1 MRQWSRSEALDRF
14 VIHRKRNVI
23 KPSLKTHS
31 YMSLNKKILIVV
43 LAISTFATGLT
54 TFIQLGIDYQISKND
69 LNSEIDVF
77 TNAAIPGIQNS
88 VWQLNADNIKNQVD
102 SSLTNIEFIEI
113 KVLDENNEL
122 LYKKAKEKKYNSV
135 LSQQMPLFNPN
146 NQKEIIGNVVLQYT
160 LDHIHHHIIEKIYSI
175 VLFNFIKSV
184 IISALLLQ
192 IFYSISVRRL
202 NRISNIIKNN
212 DWPLKSE
219 PIPEST
225 TWLFSQQKDEINN
238 IESAFN
244 EAIALISK
252 NVNTITDN
260 ATSSAR
266 LAELGIFAAG
276 IAHEINNPLAII
288 TGNSAILEKE
298 LLKLGMNSEK
308 VSTYIQR
315 TNNSVD
321 RIQKII
327 SSIKL
332 LSRDA
337 SQDEIETHSIQ
348 QIIED
353 TLVYCTKKLEI
364 SQTQFRLKVSPS
376 GLQLKCRHVEIS
388 QVLLNLVNNSIDAI
402 DGKENKWIEL
412 DFTQN
417 LDQIICTFT
426 DCGSGIPLE
435 IQEKI
440 FVPFYTT
447 KTVGRGT
454 GLGLALVQSVLQKN
468 SATIKINSNSPHTQ
482 FVITFDNQ
490 SLPISLQ
497 KVA

>member
-1 MRQWSRSEALDRF
+1 
-14 VIHRKRNVI
+14 
-23 KPSLKTHS
+23 
-31 YMSLNKKILIVV
+31 MSLNKKILIVV

-54 TFIQLGIDYQISKND
+54 TFVQLIIDYQISKND

-88 VWQLNADNIKNQVD
+88 VWQLNSDNIKNQVD
-102 SSLTNIEFIEI
+102 SSLTNIDFVEI
-113 KVLDENNEL
+113 KVVDENNEI
-122 LYKKAKEKKYNSV
+122 LYIKTKNEKYNSILIRQIR
-135 LSQQMPLFNPN
+135 LSNPN
-146 NQKEIIGNVVLQYT
+146 DEKEIIGNVMLQFT

-175 VLFNFIKSV
+175 ILFNFIKSV

-202 NRISNIIKNN
+202 NRISNLIKNN

-219 PIPEST
+219 PIPESK
-225 TWLFSQQKDEINN
+225 TWLFPLQKDEINN

-244 EAIALISK
+244 EATALISK
-252 NVNTITDN
+252 HINTVTDN

-288 TGNSAILEKE
+288 TGNSEILEKE
-298 LLKLGMNSEK
+298 LIKLGLNSEK

-337 SQDEIETHSIQ
+337 SKDDITEHSVQ
-348 QIIED
+348 QIIDD
-353 TLVYCTKKLEI
+353 TIVYCAKKLEL
-364 SQTQFRLKVSPS
+364 SQTQLRFQITPPDLK
-376 GLQLKCRHVEIS
+376 LKCRHVEIS

-402 DGKENKWIEL
+402 DGKDNKWIEL
-412 DFTQN
+412 NFTKNQ
-417 LDQIICTFT
+417 DQIICTFT

-440 FVPFYTT
+440 FVPFFTT
-447 KTVGRGT
+447 KPVGKGT

-468 SATIKINSNSPHTQ
+468 TAFIKINNNSPHTE
-482 FVITFDNQ
+482 FIITFAKQ
-490 SLPISLQ
+490 FLPE
-497 KVA
+497 KVKKVS

>member
-1 MRQWSRSEALDRF
+1 
-14 VIHRKRNVI
+14 
-23 KPSLKTHS
+23 
-31 YMSLNKKILIVV
+31 MSLNKKILIVV

-54 TFIQLGIDYQISKND
+54 TFIQLTIDYQISKND
-69 LNSEIDVF
+69 LDSEIDVF

-88 VWQLNADNIKNQVD
+88 VWQLNSDNIQNQVD
-102 SSLTNIEFIEI
+102 SSLTNLEFIEI
-113 KVLDENNEL
+113 KVLDENNEI
-122 LYKKAKEKKYNSV
+122 LYTKSKPDKFNSV
-135 LSQQMPLFNPN
+135 LKRQMNLFNPN
-146 NQKEIIGNVVLQYT
+146 NEKEIIGKIILQYT
-160 LDHIHHHIIEKIYSI
+160 LDHIHNNLIEKIYSI

-225 TWLFSQQKDEINN
+225 TWLFSRQKDEINN

-308 VSTYIQR
+308 VTTYIQR
-315 TNNSVD
+315 TNNSVE

-337 SQDEIETHSIQ
+337 SQDEIEVHTVQ
-348 QIIED
+348 QIIND
-353 TLVYCTKKLEI
+353 TLNYCTKKLEV
-364 SQTQFRLKVSPS
+364 SQTQFRLQIYPPD
-376 GLQLKCRHVEIS
+376 LKLKYRHV
-388 QVLLNLVNNSIDAI
+388 
-402 DGKENKWIEL
+402 
-412 DFTQN
+412 
-417 LDQIICTFT
+417 
-426 DCGSGIPLE
+426 
-435 IQEKI
+435 
-440 FVPFYTT
+440 
-447 KTVGRGT
+447 
-454 GLGLALVQSVLQKN
+454 
-468 SATIKINSNSPHTQ
+468 
-482 FVITFDNQ
+482 
-490 SLPISLQ
+490 
-497 KVA
+497 

>member
-1 MRQWSRSEALDRF
+1 
-14 VIHRKRNVI
+14 
-23 KPSLKTHS
+23 
-31 YMSLNKKILIVV
+31 MSLNQKILIIV

-54 TFIQLGIDYQISKND
+54 TLIQLGIDYQKSKND

-77 TNAAIPGIQNS
+77 SNAAIPGIQNS
-88 VWQLNADNIKNQVD
+88 VWQLNSDNIKNQVD
-102 SSLTNIEFIEI
+102 SALTNIEFVEI
-113 KVLDENNEL
+113 KVLDENNES
-122 LYKKAKEKKYNSV
+122 LYKKTKNEKFNSL
-135 LSQQMPLFNPN
+135 LSRQLNLYNPN
-146 NQKEIIGNVVLQYT
+146 NEKEIIGKVVLQYT
-160 LDHIHHHIIEKIYSI
+160 LDHIHHNIVEKIYSI
-175 VLFNFIKSV
+175 ILFNFIKSV
-184 IISALLLQ
+184 VISALLLQ

-202 NRISNIIKNN
+202 NRISKFIKNN

-219 PIPEST
+219 RISEST
-225 TWLFSQQKDEINN
+225 TWLFSHQKDEINN
-238 IESAFN
+238 IETAFN

-252 NVNTITDN
+252 NVNTLTDN

-288 TGNSAILEKE
+288 TGNSAVLEKE
-298 LLKLGMNSEK
+298 LLKLGLSSEK

-337 SQDEIETHSIQ
+337 SQDEIEDHRIQ

-353 TLVYCTKKLEI
+353 TLVYCTKKLET
-364 SQTQFRLKVSPS
+364 SQTQFRLKISPPD
-376 GLQLKCRHVEIS
+376 LQLKCRHVEIS

-402 DGKENKWIEL
+402 DAVENKWIEL
-412 DFTQN
+412 SFTQN
-417 LDQIICTFT
+417 LSQIICTFT
-426 DCGSGIPLE
+426 DSGSGIPLE

-447 KTVGRGT
+447 KAVGRGT

-468 SATIKINSNSPHTQ
+468 SATIKINNSSPHTQ
-482 FVITFDNQ
+482 FVIIFENQ
-490 SLPISLQ
+490 SLPKNLQ

>member
-1 MRQWSRSEALDRF
+1 MRQWSGYLALE
-14 VIHRKRNVI
+14 HLKNYRKSNVI

-54 TFIQLGIDYQISKND
+54 TFIQLTIDYQISKND
-69 LNSEIDVF
+69 LDSEIDVF

-88 VWQLNADNIKNQVD
+88 VWQLNSDNIQNQVD
-102 SSLTNIEFIEI
+102 SSLTNLEFIEI
-113 KVLDENNEL
+113 KVLDENNEI
-122 LYKKAKEKKYNSV
+122 LYTKSKPDKFNSV
-135 LSQQMPLFNPN
+135 LKRQMNLFNPN
-146 NQKEIIGNVVLQYT
+146 NEKEIIGKIILQYT
-160 LDHIHHHIIEKIYSI
+160 LDHIHNNLIEKIYSI

-225 TWLFSQQKDEINN
+225 TWLFSRQKDEINN

-308 VSTYIQR
+308 VTTYIQR
-315 TNNSVD
+315 TNNSVE

-337 SQDEIETHSIQ
+337 SQDEIEVHTVQ
-348 QIIED
+348 QIIND
-353 TLVYCTKKLEI
+353 TLNYCTKKLEI
-364 SQTQFRLKVSPS
+364 SQTQFRFQIYPPDLK
-376 GLQLKCRHVEIS
+376 LKCRHVEIS

-412 DFTQN
+412 SFTQN

-426 DCGSGIPLE
+426 DSGTGIPLE

-447 KTVGRGT
+447 KPVGRGT
-454 GLGLALVQSVLQKN
+454 GLGLALVQSVLRKN
-468 SATIKINSNSPHTQ
+468 FATIKINNDSVHTQ
-482 FVITFDNQ
+482 FVVTFENQ

-497 KVA
+497 KVS